1 MGLESEDC
9 LSGVIGILM
18 ENNII
23 KSFLK
28 HSSKMGFHFRN
39 FKIDDPLANLILIVD
54 PKKED

>member
-1 MGLESEDC
+1 
-9 LSGVIGILM
+9 M

-39 FKIDDPLANLILIVD
+39 FKIDDPLANLILVLD
-54 PKKED
+54 PKIEESN